1 MKIDIH
7 TLTELALESTDLK
20 VDKAQFIL
28 MASHVA
34 EIIEAQDDK
43 SMPWVLGASLVN
55 LLVENFHL
63 QQQLVGCKNES

>member
-7 TLTELALESTDLK
+7 TLTELALDSTDLK
-20 VDKAQFIL
+20 ADKAQFAL

-34 EIIEAQDDK
+34 EIIEAQDEK

-63 QQQLVGCKNES
+63 QQQLLEDKK